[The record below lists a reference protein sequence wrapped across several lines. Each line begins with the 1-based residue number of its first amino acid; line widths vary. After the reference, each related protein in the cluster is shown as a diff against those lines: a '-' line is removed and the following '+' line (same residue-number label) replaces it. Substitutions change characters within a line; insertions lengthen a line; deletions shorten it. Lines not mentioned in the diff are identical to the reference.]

1 MSNRRLVEEVFEI
14 QETVDKLKAKLRE
27 SENALQHL
35 LRTKSSLE
43 HDLNVKNNSLFIDR
57 ERCMGLRK
65 TFPLAPRVA
74 CYWGDALRMRAK
86 LCRSISVIF
95 QTAVLFSRLSN
106 YSIFCLIC
114 RTMRMLIRT
123 RTCFSLLA
131 GANKDYFKFTAA
143 IYEKRFKSLPPT
155 NSIHVNPQS
164 AIVIQA
170 TIEKA

>member
-1 MSNRRLVEEVFEI
+1 MLKLPTDRRSRAASLRQHNFLFCRLVEEVFEI

-74 CYWGDALRMRAK
+74 CY
-86 LCRSISVIF
+86 
-95 QTAVLFSRLSN
+95 
-106 YSIFCLIC
+106 
-114 RTMRMLIRT
+114 
-123 RTCFSLLA
+123 
-131 GANKDYFKFTAA
+131 
-143 IYEKRFKSLPPT
+143 
-155 NSIHVNPQS
+155 
-164 AIVIQA
+164 
-170 TIEKA
+170 

>member
-1 MSNRRLVEEVFEI
+1 MLKLPTDRRSLAASLRQHNFLFCRLVEEVFEI

-74 CYWGDALRMRAK
+74 CY
-86 LCRSISVIF
+86 
-95 QTAVLFSRLSN
+95 
-106 YSIFCLIC
+106 
-114 RTMRMLIRT
+114 
-123 RTCFSLLA
+123 
-131 GANKDYFKFTAA
+131 
-143 IYEKRFKSLPPT
+143 
-155 NSIHVNPQS
+155 
-164 AIVIQA
+164 
-170 TIEKA
+170 

>member
-1 MSNRRLVEEVFEI
+1 MPTGGAKSDIVYYLVMCFCRLVEEVFEI

-74 CYWGDALRMRAK
+74 CY
-86 LCRSISVIF
+86 
-95 QTAVLFSRLSN
+95 
-106 YSIFCLIC
+106 
-114 RTMRMLIRT
+114 
-123 RTCFSLLA
+123 
-131 GANKDYFKFTAA
+131 
-143 IYEKRFKSLPPT
+143 
-155 NSIHVNPQS
+155 
-164 AIVIQA
+164 
-170 TIEKA
+170 

>member
-1 MSNRRLVEEVFEI
+1 VGHRNARQQFLGAHERRSPAFPLTLTTGRVTTLPCARFGTVSRHPVGVMSFCRLVEEVFEI

-74 CYWGDALRMRAK
+74 CY
-86 LCRSISVIF
+86 
-95 QTAVLFSRLSN
+95 
-106 YSIFCLIC
+106 
-114 RTMRMLIRT
+114 
-123 RTCFSLLA
+123 
-131 GANKDYFKFTAA
+131 
-143 IYEKRFKSLPPT
+143 
-155 NSIHVNPQS
+155 
-164 AIVIQA
+164 
-170 TIEKA
+170 